1 MVDTDPTLPKG
12 NILVIDDTP
21 ANLHLLAEM
30 LSKQGYCVR
39 LSPSAS
45 LALKSIQ
52 AVPPDL
58 ILLDIRMPEMSG
70 YEVCTTLKTNV
81 ATRDIPI
88 IFLSA
93 LQDSIDK
100 VKAFSAGGADYV
112 TKPFEAAEVLA
123 RIEHHLQLQRLRNQL
138 IAQQEQLIAQNEELA
153 RSNRELEQFAY
164 VVSHDLQ
171 QPLQSVTGFVK
182 LILMKSGH
190 SLDYSTH
197 EYLQQILDSG
207 KQMQRLIQDLLTY
220 ARVGKSPQ
228 VLDMVDCNAVLAQ
241 VLTNLHMTILEKRAI
256 VVADTLPV
264 VQGDETQLVQLFQ
277 NLIANAI
284 KFVSVDS
291 IPHVKIAVQRQ
302 AQNWCFGIHDNGI
315 GIAPEHLKHIF
326 EAFNRLNN
334 TRQYPGSGIGL
345 ATCKKIVENQD
356 GQIWVESQ
364 VGVGTTFYF
373 TLKAS
378 HEHPSKSA

>member
-1 MVDTDPTLPKG
+1 MVDIASTPIKG

-70 YEVCTTLKTNV
+70 YEVCTILKANTS
-81 ATRDIPI
+81 THDIPI

-100 VKAFSAGGADYV
+100 VKAFSVGGADYV

-138 IAQQEQLIAQNEELA
+138 VAQQHQLINQNEELA

-190 SLDYSTH
+190 SLDIGTQ

-220 ARVGKSPQ
+220 AKVGKSLK
-228 VLDMVDCNAVLAQ
+228 VLEPVDCNAVLTQ
-241 VLTNLHMTILEKRAI
+241 VLTNLHITILEKQAI
-256 VVADTLPV
+256 VVADTLPI
-264 VQGDETQLVQLFQ
+264 VQGDETQLIQLFQ

-284 KFVSVDS
+284 KFVSS
-291 IPHVKIAVQRQ
+291 NTIPRVKISVQRQ
-302 AQNWCFGIHDNGI
+302 AQEWCFGVHDNGI
-315 GIAPEHLKHIF
+315 GIAPEQLKRIF
-326 EAFNRLNN
+326 EAFHRLNN

-345 ATCKKIVENQD
+345 ATCKKIVENQE
-356 GQIWVESQ
+356 GRIWVESQ

-373 TLKAS
+373 TLKDAMLLC
-378 HEHPSKSA
+378 P

>member
-1 MVDTDPTLPKG
+1 MVDIASPPPKG

-58 ILLDIRMPEMSG
+58 ILLDIRMPEMNG
-70 YEVCTTLKTNV
+70 YEVCTALKANP

-100 VKAFSAGGADYV
+100 VKAFSVGGADYV
-112 TKPFEAAEVLA
+112 PKPFEAAEVLA

-171 QPLQSVTGFVK
+171 QPLQGVTGFVK
-182 LILMKSGH
+182 LILMKSGD
-190 SLDYSTH
+190 SLDTSTQ

-220 ARVGKSPQ
+220 AKVGKSPR
-228 VLDMVDCNAVLAQ
+228 VLEPVDCNAILTQ
-241 VLTNLHMTILEKRAI
+241 VLTNLRMIILEKQAI
-256 VVADTLPV
+256 VVADALPI
-264 VQGDETQLVQLFQ
+264 VQGDEIQLMQLFQ

-284 KFVSVDS
+284 KFVSPGT
-291 IPHVKIAVQRQ
+291 IPQVKISVQPQ
-302 AQNWCFGIHDNGI
+302 DQSWCFGIHDNGI
-315 GIAPEHLKHIF
+315 GIAPEHLKRIF
-326 EAFNRLNN
+326 EAFHRLNN

-356 GQIWVESQ
+356 GRIWVESRL
-364 VGVGTTFYF
+364 GVGTTVYF
-373 TLKAS
+373 TLKQR
-378 HEHPSKSA
+378 HHPT